1 MTIGAGASLFRSW
14 TAADPA
20 PAYLL
25 AGEGAR
31 LSELLGEAL
40 ETRFRREGQTV
51 ERVHWTAADLE
62 RQSPVAAL
70 RSPSFFFRRRI
81 FQLPDAAEWK
91 QGPRKEILEYLAA
104 PDPSVVLVIPCAER
118 KTERLFAPVRGI
130 RSTSPAENDVAA
142 AMADYAVSRAAEDG
156 KEMSRGAA
164 LFLARWVEADFP
176 RLKAEMA
183 KLLAYAASRET
194 IGEEEIRQ
202 VCVAG
207 GGVDP
212 FRLAADLIA
221 RNRTACIE
229 GFRRF
234 AAGAE
239 PAEYHALVGAIAW
252 AARRRI
258 AWSVQRSQGA
268 GRGRSG
274 GVATAPGAREAAV
287 LSTLAR
293 IDADLK
299 GASGLTPEQVFEIR
313 LLKLLA

>member
-1 MTIGAGASLFRSW
+1 VTKGADTPLFRSW
-14 TAADPA
+14 IEAEPA

-25 AGEGAR
+25 VGEGAR
-31 LSELLGEAL
+31 LSELLAEAL
-40 ETRFRREGQTV
+40 EARFRRDGETV

-62 RQSPVAAL
+62 RQSPAAAW
-70 RSPSFFFRRRI
+70 RSLSFLFRRRI
-81 FQLPDAAEWK
+81 FELPDAADWK
-91 QGPRKEILEYLAA
+91 QGPRKEIVEYLAS
-104 PDPSVVLVIPCAER
+104 PDVSVALVIPCTERKAER
-118 KTERLFAPVRGI
+118 FFTAVRGI
-130 RSTSPAENDVAA
+130 RKASPGEDEVAG
-142 AMADYAVSRAAEDG
+142 AMADYAASRAAEDG
-156 KEMSRGAA
+156 KEMSRDAA
-164 LFLARWVEADFP
+164 VFLARWVGGDFP
-176 RLKAEMA
+176 RLKAEMG
-183 KLLAYAASRET
+183 KLLAYAASRER

-221 RNRTACIE
+221 RNRVACIDA
-229 GFRRF
+229 FRRF
-234 AAGAE
+234 AAAAE

-258 AWSVQRSQGA
+258 AWAAQRGKGG
-268 GRGRSG
+268 GRGYG
-274 GVATAPGAREAAV
+274 AATAPGAREAAV

-293 IDADLK
+293 IDAELK